1 MNSFRVSNALF
12 NHIIYYMPALAHIG
26 IGLAT
31 KKFAVKIPLWSL

>member
-1 MNSFRVSNALF
+1 
-12 NHIIYYMPALAHIG
+12 MPALAHIG